1 MDLKLTYDQVAPFV
15 ARRKLPSRLVALLQN
30 PHVCKVGRMISGDL
44 KQLEAIAQ
52 PTLPFSGGLDLAA
65 YAKARHVVSKANCSL
80 GDLCAKVFGK
90 RLNKNVSERTSI
102 AWENREL
109 TEAQINYAACDA
121 YVSLLLYNELSKF
134 SIPRALSAK
143 PPASA
148 PILLY
153 HTDNTL
159 VIAYGRLS
167 ALSNIS
173 EIDGI
178 RLSARTVLLEVTE
191 VLVPAAIISTH
202 NKRALKDFGHPPFQ
216 LVALRSHVFH
226 FDGLVFGMQ
235 SLEPGEST
243 AEGAMKARVQPAAG
257 IVADEGDR
265 DESTGLGDILRNEVQ
280 GVDEGEG
287 NLDSESATTI
297 VTAEADVSSQSHGR
311 TELSKVEPPKP
322 EWDKTIRSRV
332 LKDVFHVFNMLR
344 LSTGHGLR
352 KEFSRALRDAIFI
365 PDQEDRVRISAWAAT
380 QKPPTTFEQLQAKRP
395 DWLWRHCRRIIP
407 PPSSLFPLVEKTFLT
422 YGPLK
427 DAATGLTL
435 FGLQHWKTAK
445 QILELIRQGFISDPP
460 GIPLY
465 TIICLDSAAG
475 KLPIYRCSRGTN
487 FTEGGVHTHLRS
499 RLPTSGASVRHVN
512 ACLSDF
518 VLQHN
523 LRVSNFD
530 II

>member
-1 MDLKLTYDQVAPFV
+1 
-15 ARRKLPSRLVALLQN
+15 
-30 PHVCKVGRMISGDL
+30 MISGDL

-52 PTLPFSGGLDLAA
+52 PSSPFSGGLDLAV
-65 YAKARHVVSKANCSL
+65 YAKARHVISKANCSL
-80 GDLCAKVFGK
+80 ADLCAKVFGK
-90 RLNKNVSERTSI
+90 RLNKNVSERMSM

-109 TEAQINYAACDA
+109 TEAQINYAACDV

-134 SIPRALSAK
+134 SIPRALSTK

-167 ALSNIS
+167 APSNIS

-226 FDGLVFGMQ
+226 FDGFVFGMQ
-235 SLEPGEST
+235 NLEPRGPT
-243 AEGAMKARVQPAAG
+243 AVRAMKAQVQPAITTG
-257 IVADEGDR
+257 IVPDEDGV
-265 DESTGLGDILRNEVQ
+265 DESTGLGDILRSEVQ
-280 GVDEGEG
+280 GLDEGEG
-287 NLDSESATTI
+287 NLDSEHATTI
-297 VTAEADVSSQSHGR
+297 VTAEPDVSSRSHGT
-311 TELSKVEPPKP
+311 TELSKVEPPTP

-352 KEFSRALRDAIFI
+352 KEFTRALRDAIFI
-365 PDQEDRVRISAWAAT
+365 SDPEDRVRISAWAAR
-380 QKPPTTFEQLQAKRP
+380 QNPPTTFEQLQAKRP

-407 PPSSLFPLVEKTFLT
+407 PPSLLFPLVEKVFLI

-427 DAATGLTL
+427 DAATGLPL
-435 FGLQHWKTAK
+435 FCLQHWKIAK

-512 ACLSDF
+512 ACLRDF

-523 LRVSNFD
+523 LCVSHFD